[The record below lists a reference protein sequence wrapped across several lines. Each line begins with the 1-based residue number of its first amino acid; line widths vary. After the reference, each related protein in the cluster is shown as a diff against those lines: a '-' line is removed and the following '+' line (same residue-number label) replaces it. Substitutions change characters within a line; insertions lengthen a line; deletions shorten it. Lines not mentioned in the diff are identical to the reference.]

1 MLSDEGAKSRLSG
14 NVDGGIVAVEE
25 GGGGNYADLMLGD
38 VGRGLDESRHRRE
51 ATDSAA
57 NRTRFSICVP
67 NEQRLGSVWWV
78 VEIPDLLFQQRLL
91 CGRPRQGDR

>member
-25 GGGGNYADLMLGD
+25 AGGGDYADLVLGD
-38 VGRGLDESRHRRE
+38 VGRGLDESRHGRE

-57 NRTRFSICVP
+57 NRIRFSIYVR
-67 NEQRLGSVWWV
+67 NE
-78 VEIPDLLFQQRLL
+78 
-91 CGRPRQGDR
+91 